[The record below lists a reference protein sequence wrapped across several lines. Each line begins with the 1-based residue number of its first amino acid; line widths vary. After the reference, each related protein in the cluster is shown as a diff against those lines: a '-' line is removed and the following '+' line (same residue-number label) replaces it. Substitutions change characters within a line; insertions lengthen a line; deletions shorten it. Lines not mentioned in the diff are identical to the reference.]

1 MTIEVRQLLIRSQ
14 VTPAAPPP
22 RPQADAWSEQEAERL
37 KQELLAECKAWL
49 AEKLHEQRER

>member
-14 VTPAAPPP
+14 VSPPP
-22 RPQADAWSEQEAERL
+22 QQRPPGQAWSEQDAERL

>member
-1 MTIEVRQLLIRSQ
+1 MTIEVRQLLIKSQVIPPAAQRSQ
-14 VTPAAPPP
+14 
-22 RPQADAWSEQEAERL
+22 DGAWTEQDTERL